1 MTATEPI
8 TADPNDPAWHEAR
21 RTFIGASD
29 APAVLGI
36 SPWATPLDVWA
47 DKLNL
52 GQRFEGNLSTDMGHA
67 LEDLIAR
74 TWFDEQAPSEFGAR
88 WLIDPKVTMRH
99 RDYPHIA
106 ASVDRVWAV
115 RMEED
120 KDDRWWPHPADEL
133 VECKYVGPT
142 VAWQWR
148 DGVPVYVQAQC
159 QVQMAVTGAKRVHV
173 AALIVD
179 YGPQFFT
186 AAIERD
192 DAVIDEIIGR
202 LNQFWAEHIET
213 QQRPDIDTAW
223 PADKVTEALSRIY
236 ATPEPGSAVR
246 LAVAHAELIAQRK
259 HTKALIKDL
268 EGQLE
273 QVDNELRAALGDAT
287 EGFIDDNTKPAV
299 TWRPQTRSKWDV
311 SAILAGKVD
320 GFTDDEIATATRV
333 LRAVETTATT
343 RVLRV
348 A

>member
-1 MTATEPI
+1 MNATEPI

-67 LEDLIAR
+67 LEDLIAQ
-74 TWFDEQAPSEFGAR
+74 TWLKQHPG
-88 WLIDPKVTMRH
+88 WTMKDPKITLRH
-99 RDYPHIA
+99 PAHPHIA
-106 ASVDRVWAV
+106 ASMDREAY
-115 RMEED
+115 
-120 KDDRWWPHPADEL
+120 PPASACAEGGTAARCFQL

-186 AAIERD
+186 ATIERD

-202 LNQFWAEHIET
+202 LNQFWADHIET
-213 QQRPDIDTAW
+213 QQRPDTDGMDPDQVRRRLEQMYQP
-223 PADKVTEALSRIY
+223 PAEGN
-236 ATPEPGSAVR
+236 PVR
-246 LAVAHAELIAQRK
+246 LPHELATLVADIKR
-259 HTKALIKDL
+259 TKALKRDL
-268 EGQLE
+268 EKQIAAAE
-273 QVDNELRAALGDAT
+273 NELRLFMVDNQATDA
-287 EGFIDDNTKPAV
+287 FIDDNTKPAV
-299 TWRPQTRSKWDV
+299 TWRT
-311 SAILAGKVD
+311 
-320 GFTDDEIATATRV
+320 IARKGYT
-333 LRAVETTATT
+333 VEPCEYQKLT
-343 RVLRV
+343 V

>member
-67 LEDLIAR
+67 LEELIAQ
-74 TWFDEQAPSEFGAR
+74 TWCKGSGKTLIAPKAT
-88 WLIDPKVTMRH
+88 VRH
-99 RDYPHIA
+99 YDHPHIA
-106 ASVDRVWAV
+106 ASVDREVS
-115 RMEED
+115 D
-120 KDDRWWPHPADEL
+120 PGDYEL
-133 VECKYVGPT
+133 VECKYVGPN

-148 DGVPVYVQAQC
+148 NGVPVYVQAQC

-186 AAIERD
+186 AVIERD
-192 DAVIDEIIGR
+192 DAVIDEIVGR

-213 QQRPDIDTAW
+213 QQRPDIDLAW
-223 PADKVTEALSRIY
+223 NAHKVSDALARIY
-236 ATPEPGSAVR
+236 ATPEPGAAVR
-246 LAVAHAELIAQRK
+246 LPSALGELIAQRK
-259 HTKALIKDL
+259 HTKALVKDL

-273 QVDNELRAALGDAT
+273 QIDNELRAALGDAT
-287 EGFIDDNTKPAV
+287 EGFIDDNVKPAV

-311 SAILAGKVD
+311 SAVLAGKVD
-320 GFTDDEIATATRV
+320 GFTADEIATATRV

>member
-67 LEDLIAR
+67 LEELIAR
-74 TWFDEQAPSEFGAR
+74 EWQRVNKVWSLWRPGLTLRHEEF
-88 WLIDPKVTMRH
+88 
-99 RDYPHIA
+99 PHIA
-106 ASVDRVWAV
+106 ASVDGVANPPLDATTD
-115 RMEED
+115 EETI
-120 KDDRWWPHPADEL
+120 RNAEEL

-192 DAVIDEIIGR
+192 DAVIDEIVGR

-213 QQRPDIDTAW
+213 QQRPDIDLAW
-223 PADKVTEALSRIY
+223 NAHKVSDALARIY
-236 ATPEPGSAVR
+236 ATPEPGAAVR
-246 LAVAHAELIAQRK
+246 LPSALGELIAQRK
-259 HTKALIKDL
+259 HTKALVKDL

-273 QVDNELRAALGDAT
+273 QIDNELRAALGDAT

-311 SAILAGKVD
+311 SAVLAGKVD
-320 GFTDDEIATATRV
+320 GFTADEIATATRV

>member
-186 AAIERD
+186 AVIERD

-202 LNQFWAEHIET
+202 LNQFWAEHIEAGA
-213 QQRPDIDTAW
+213 RPDTDGMNPDQVRRRLEQMYQPPDDAN
-223 PADKVTEALSRIY
+223 P
-236 ATPEPGSAVR
+236 VR
-246 LAVAHAELIAQRK
+246 LPHELATLVADIKR
-259 HTKALIKDL
+259 TKALKRDL
-268 EGQLE
+268 EKQIAAAE
-273 QVDNELRAALGDAT
+273 NELRLFMIDQQATDA
-287 EGFIDDNTKPAV
+287 FIDDNQKPAV
-299 TWRPQTRSKWDV
+299 TWRTVER
-311 SAILAGKVD
+311 AGYQ
-320 GFTDDEIATATRV
+320 
-333 LRAVETTATT
+333 VEPTSYQKLTV
-343 RVLRV
+343 R
-348 A
+348 

>member
-148 DGVPVYVQAQC
+148 NGVPVYVQAQC

-186 AAIERD
+186 ATIERD

-202 LNQFWAEHIET
+202 LNQFWAEHIESGA
-213 QQRPDIDTAW
+213 RPDTDGMN
-223 PADKVTEALSRIY
+223 PDQVRRRLEQMY
-236 ATPEPGSAVR
+236 QPPEDANPVR
-246 LAVAHAELIAQRK
+246 LPHELATLVADIKR
-259 HTKALIKDL
+259 TKALKRDL
-268 EGQLE
+268 EKQIAAAE
-273 QVDNELRAALGDAT
+273 NELRLFMVDNQATDA
-287 EGFIDDNTKPAV
+287 FIDDNQKPAV
-299 TWRPQTRSKWDV
+299 TWRTVER
-311 SAILAGKVD
+311 AGY
-320 GFTDDEIATATRV
+320 
-333 LRAVETTATT
+333 AVEPTTYQKLTV
-343 RVLRV
+343 R
-348 A
+348 

>member
-67 LEDLIAR
+67 LEDLIAQLWWKTQPTEYR
-74 TWFDEQAPSEFGAR
+74 Y
-88 WLIDPKVTMRH
+88 LVDPKVTVRH
-99 RDYPHIA
+99 PEHPHIA
-106 ASVDRVWAV
+106 ASVDRAV
-115 RMEED
+115 AERAVQCD
-120 KDDRWWPHPADEL
+120 HGLILRALRHGTATDL
-133 VECKYVGPT
+133 VECKYVGPN
-142 VAWQWR
+142 VAHQWR

-213 QQRPDIDTAW
+213 QQRPDID
-223 PADKVTEALSRIY
+223 
-236 ATPEPGSAVR
+236 
-246 LAVAHAELIAQRK
+246 
-259 HTKALIKDL
+259 
-268 EGQLE
+268 
-273 QVDNELRAALGDAT
+273 
-287 EGFIDDNTKPAV
+287 
-299 TWRPQTRSKWDV
+299 
-311 SAILAGKVD
+311 
-320 GFTDDEIATATRV
+320 
-333 LRAVETTATT
+333 
-343 RVLRV
+343 
-348 A
+348 